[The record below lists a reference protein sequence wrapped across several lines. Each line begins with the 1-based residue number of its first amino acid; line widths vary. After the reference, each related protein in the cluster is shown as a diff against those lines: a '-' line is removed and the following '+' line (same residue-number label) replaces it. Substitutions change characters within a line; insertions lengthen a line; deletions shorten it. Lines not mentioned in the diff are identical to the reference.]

1 MTLWAPVLC
10 TAARYVSGVQR
21 NFGSLSFVLLRGT
34 WLAGEADPPPTT
46 GVRRSKPGNQPE
58 VKLVSE
64 ELSNEA
70 TTQRAHTVIPRGD
83 SANKPMATQ
92 VICRIR

>member
-21 NFGSLSFVLLRGT
+21 NFGSLSFVLQHGT

-46 GVRRSKPGNQPE
+46 EVRRSKPGNQPE

-70 TTQRAHTVIPRGD
+70 AMQRAHTVISGGG
-83 SANKPMATQ
+83 SAYKPMATQ
-92 VICRIR
+92 VIRRIR